1 MQTYEKIAISVKATH
16 QIMRLPGCFC
26 VFFQDASSGQQ
37 AACEP
42 CKISSHCNN
51 VLQ

>member
-26 VFFQDASSGQQ
+26 VFFKMHRRDSWLRVSLV
-37 AACEP
+37 
-42 CKISSHCNN
+42 K
-51 VLQ
+51 